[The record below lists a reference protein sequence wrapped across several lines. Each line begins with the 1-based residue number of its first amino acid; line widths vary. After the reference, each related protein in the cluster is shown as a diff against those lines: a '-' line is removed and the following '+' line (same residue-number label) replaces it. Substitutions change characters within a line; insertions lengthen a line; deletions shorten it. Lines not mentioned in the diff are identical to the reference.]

1 MKRLAALLVLAS
13 TALTVRSAP
22 PVSPWPAA
30 RLYGEDYVDLATIA
44 GKFALKTVP
53 DAAGRKLLLKEAAVV
68 RFTFEDTQR
77 DFYLDGVRIHMS
89 KPVVADK
96 GSLWVSRHDVEK
108 TLVPLFRP
116 KDRMEQLPRALPRLI
131 VLDPGHG
138 GADPGTENKKLGLNE
153 KTFALDVARRLKKLL
168 EAAGCRVVMTREKD
182 ERFSN
187 NPKIDLPLRAA
198 VANKAGADLFISIHF
213 NHAPADIA
221 GVETYV
227 FTPRFMLSTA
237 DLKPDENT
245 PLAFPANRQD
255 DANVVLGYQMHRAM
269 VAGLRTPDRGF
280 KRARWAVLRDLN
292 CPGVLVEAAYLSNE
306 AEAKRVD
313 TPEFRQ
319 QIAEAVARGVQNYS
333 DTLRE
338 SSVPTGS

>member
-13 TALTVRSAP
+13 TALTVRSAA

-30 RLYGEDYVDLATIA
+30 RLYGEDYVSLATVA
-44 GKFALKTVP
+44 EKFDLQTAP
-53 DAAGRKLLLKEAAVV
+53 DATGRKFMLKDAAAV
-68 RFTFEDTQR
+68 RLTFEDTQR
-77 DFYLDGVRIHMS
+77 DFQFDGVRIHMS

-116 KDRMEQLPRALPRLI
+116 KDRAGFLPHTLPRLI

-138 GADPGTENKKLGLNE
+138 GTDPGTENKRLGLNE

-168 EAAGCRVVMTREKD
+168 EAAGCRVVLTREKD
-182 ERFSN
+182 ERFSS
-187 NPKIDLPLRAA
+187 NPRIDLPLRAA
-198 VANKAGADLFISIHF
+198 VANQAVADLFISIHF
-213 NHAPADIA
+213 NPAPADIA

-237 DLKPDENT
+237 DTTPDENT

-255 DANVVLGYQMHRAM
+255 DANVLLGYQMHRAM

-292 CPGVLVEAAYLSNE
+292 CPGVLVEAAYLSND

-313 TPEFRQ
+313 TAEFRQ
-319 QIAEAVARGVQNYS
+319 QIAEAIARGVQNYS
-333 DTLRE
+333 DALRGA
-338 SSVPTGS
+338 SVPSRP